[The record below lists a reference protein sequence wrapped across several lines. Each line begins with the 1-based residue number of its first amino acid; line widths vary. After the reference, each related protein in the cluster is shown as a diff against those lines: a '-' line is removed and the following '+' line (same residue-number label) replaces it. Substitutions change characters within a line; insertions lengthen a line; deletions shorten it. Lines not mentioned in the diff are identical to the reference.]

1 MTIQFL
7 GHSSFLI
14 TTSAGTRI
22 VTDPYD
28 PSGYSGE
35 FNYAVFAEPVDIVTV
50 SHDHRDHAGHQLIK
64 GSPLIIRGDGKFAA
78 RDAEFLGVATYH
90 DDSQGS
96 RRGRNTVFV
105 IAADGLRV
113 AHLGDLG
120 HVLSADQA
128 AEIGDVH
135 VALMPVGGFFTIDAI
150 QAEKVA
156 QQLDANIVI
165 PMHYRNE
172 KCGFPIAGIDE
183 FVRDKPN
190 VVWRES
196 SILEVTP
203 DSIPAERQI
212 VVLEPAL

>member
-14 TTSAGTRI
+14 TTGAGTRI
-22 VTDPYD
+22 ITDPYD

-35 FNYAVFAEPVDIVTV
+35 FSYGVFAEPVDIVTV
-50 SHDHRDHAGHQLIK
+50 SHDHADHAGHRLLK
-64 GSPLIIRGDGKFAA
+64 GSPIIIKGDGKFAA
-78 RDAEFLGVATYH
+78 RDAEFLGVRTYH

-113 AHLGDLG
+113 AHMGDLG
-120 HVLSADQA
+120 HHLSADQA
-128 AEIGDVH
+128 AEIGDVDI
-135 VALMPVGGFFTIDAI
+135 ALIPVGGFFTIDAA

-165 PMHYRNE
+165 PMHYRTD
-172 KCGFPIAGIDE
+172 KCGFPIAGVDE
-183 FVRDKPN
+183 FVRDRPN
-190 VVWRES
+190 VVRKGS

-203 DSIPAERQI
+203 EDIPAERQI